1 MIIHLHVVHFIA
13 FQFSSDINIHSIKYY
28 EIFEIQKFKE
38 TKKQIKN
45 LKFKHLNLNC

>member
-1 MIIHLHVVHFIA
+1 MIVHLHVVHFIA
-13 FQFSSDINIHSIKYY
+13 FRFSSDVNIHSIKYY
-28 EIFEIQKFKE
+28 EIFEIQKFKG